1 MNLKDSSD
9 NDLLNFLIRLK
20 RTLVKFL
27 SSDLSMPGVVP
38 GLGTQ
43 RDERS
48 YGGPWL
54 RSGLCAQAHLISPLP
69 PVVSVP
75 CVSVFNVAGKSY
87 LRLH

>member
-9 NDLLNFLIRLK
+9 DDLLNFLSRLK

-27 SSDLSMPGVVP
+27 SNDLSMPGAEP

-48 YGGPWL
+48 CGG
-54 RSGLCAQAHLISPLP
+54 RG
-69 PVVSVP
+69 
-75 CVSVFNVAGKSY
+75 
-87 LRLH
+87 